1 MKTLKYKLYLILI
14 GVIITSCSA
23 TQKSTSEIED
33 KGDFTA
39 LISQNWVLTDND
51 ETMKNYSGE
60 DISFKFNADQN
71 SIEGFGSCNQY
82 TANNSQ
88 ANVDGSMS
96 IGMIMS
102 TKKYCPDMKIE
113 TNYFE
118 LLQSVN
124 RYTIENGT
132 LQLYKDQWLLL
143 TFVPATE

>member
-1 MKTLKYKLYLILI
+1 MKTLKTNLYVLL
-14 GVIITSCSA
+14 GVFIASCSV
-23 TQKSTSEIED
+23 TQKTASENE
-33 KGDFTA
+33 KMGDFTP

-51 ETMKNYSGE
+51 ETFKNYSGE
-60 DISFKFNADQN
+60 YISFRFNADQS

-82 TANNSQ
+82 TAQNSQ
-88 ANVDGSMS
+88 VNKDGSMS
-96 IGMIMS
+96 VGMIMS

-124 RYTIENGT
+124 RYKIENGK